1 MKNINEIRNYLI
13 EEINQNELMCKKHK
27 KVRKALNYIEH
38 LLIIISTISVF
49 TSLVRI
55 LTGITS
61 SANFEKAPFN
71 IVTY

>member
-1 MKNINEIRNYLI
+1 MS
-13 EEINQNELMCKKHK
+13 KKHK
-27 KVRKALNYIEH
+27 EVRKALNYIEH
-38 LLIIISTISVF
+38 SLIVISTISVF

-71 IVTY
+71 IVNY